1 MPRLSVITAFLNE
14 EDNLPV
20 LRKRLTALAASLAPD
35 FSCQFVL
42 VDDHS
47 SDKSAAI
54 ATAWREADPRVCYV
68 RLSRNSGSH
77 TAFLAGL
84 AQASGDCAVLLA
96 ADLQDPPELVPEL
109 LDKWR
114 EGNDVVWAVRAG
126 REQIPWSTR
135 LTASIYYGLMR
146 RYALPNMPPGGADFF
161 LLDQRVVQA
170 LLSIP
175 ERNTSILGLTHYI
188 GVRQAHVEYV
198 KKARLSGVSKWTLS
212 KKIKLFIDSLLS
224 FSTLPLRVLHGLAI
238 SMGLTVVAMLVILG
252 VYAAAGGLIAGWAW
266 VVLAVLAV
274 GAAQMFALAVAGSYL
289 WRVFDQTRARP
300 AYFLEAHLPD
310 CQHLADTPGKKAG

>member
-1 MPRLSVITAFLNE
+1 MPTLSIITAFLNE

-20 LRKRLTALAASLAPD
+20 LRERLTALAARLAPE

-47 SDKSAAI
+47 SDKSSAI
-54 ATAWREADPRVCYV
+54 ATAWQAADPRVCYV

-77 TAFLAGL
+77 TAFLAGM

-109 LDKWR
+109 LAKWR

-135 LTASIYYGLMR
+135 LTAGIYYGLMR
-146 RYALPNMPPGGADFF
+146 RYALPNMPAGGADFF
-161 LLDQRVVQA
+161 LLDRRVVQA

-188 GVRQAHVEYV
+188 GFRQAHVEYV

-224 FSTLPLRVLHGLAI
+224 FSTLPLRVLHMLAAGMGLAALA
-238 SMGLTVVAMLVILG
+238 MLAVVAACAV
-252 VYAAAGGLIAGWAW
+252 AGTPVAGWAW
-266 VVLAVLAV
+266 VVLAVLMV
-274 GAAQMFALAVAGSYL
+274 GAAQLFALAVAGSYL
-289 WRVFDQTRARP
+289 WRIFDQTRARP
-300 AYFLEAHLPD
+300 PYFFETQLPSR
-310 CQHLADTPGKKAG
+310 QHLSDLPGKKAG

>member
-1 MPRLSVITAFLNE
+1 MPTLSIITAFLNE
-14 EDNLPV
+14 EENLPV
-20 LRKRLTALAASLAPD
+20 LRERLTALATQLGPD
-35 FSCQFVL
+35 HTCQFVL

-47 SDKSAAI
+47 SDGSAAI
-54 ATAWREADPRVCYV
+54 ATAWQAADPRVCYV

-84 AQASGDCAVLLA
+84 AQANGDCAVLLA

-109 LDKWR
+109 LARWR
-114 EGNDVVWAVRAG
+114 QGNDVVWAVRAR

-135 LTASIYYGLMR
+135 LTASVYYGLMR
-146 RYALPNMPPGGADFF
+146 RYALPNMPAGGADFF
-161 LLDQRVVQA
+161 LLDRRVVEA

-175 ERNTSILGLTHYI
+175 ERNTSILGLTHYV
-188 GVRQAHVEYV
+188 GFRQAHVEYV

-224 FSTLPLRVLHGLAI
+224 FSTLPLRVLHALAAGMGLAV
-238 SMGLTVVAMLVILG
+238 LAMLAIL
-252 VYAAAGGLIAGWAW
+252 VVCAAAGIAIAGWAW
-266 VVLAVLAV
+266 VVVAVLAV

-289 WRVFDQTRARP
+289 WRIFDQTRARP
-300 AYFLEAHLPD
+300 AYFLEAHLPSRQCLPD
-310 CQHLADTPGKKAG
+310 LPGKKAG